1 MIGAKLGPVAFN
13 LLRQR
18 HKRIRG
24 VDVLITRGR
33 NHEMSF
39 RKRMLKHGPRTGVL
53 AASIGTLIATGG
65 LTGTALGQEEDEEE
79 ASAADDAIVVTGTR
93 DRKSVV

>member
-1 MIGAKLGPVAFN
+1 
-13 LLRQR
+13 
-18 HKRIRG
+18 
-24 VDVLITRGR
+24 
-33 NHEMSF
+33 MSF

-93 DRKSVV
+93 IRRDDFTSTNATVTVTAEDMRNLGITSVAEMVSQDRKSVV